1 MVFTL
6 YRHVACF
13 LYPREVHP
21 PWGSWRF
28 LRCLPGN
35 HSNSPA
41 RAWWEGRQV
50 HLLNWLQGTWIRWKA
65 SGQQVKLLLW
75 SPSSWPPLLSR
86 DQACAW
92 CVFCEHLS
100 GTRKDRACKN
110 LGSLFNI
117 IMTALKTVTITQNQR
132 EKRRTSLGKLRGEK
146 TDPTLLFT
154 VTEVYRN
161 SLVSL

>member
-13 LYPREVHP
+13 LYPREVHL

-35 HSNSPA
+35 HSNSPS

-75 SPSSWPPLLSR
+75 SPSSWPPLLGR

-92 CVFCEHLS
+92 CVFCQHFS
-100 GTRKDRACKN
+100 GTRKDRVCKN
-110 LGSLFNI
+110 QGSLFNI

-132 EKRRTSLGKLRGEK
+132 EKRRTSLGKLWGEK